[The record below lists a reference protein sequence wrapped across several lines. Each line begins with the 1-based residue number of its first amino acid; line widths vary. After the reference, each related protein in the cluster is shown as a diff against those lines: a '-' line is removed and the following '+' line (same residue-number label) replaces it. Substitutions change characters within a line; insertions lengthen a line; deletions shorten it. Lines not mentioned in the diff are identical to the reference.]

1 MHSLSVYGR
10 LISRSI
16 VSGLYN
22 NCSSSTSASN
32 SAKLN
37 GASPSEAPSLNKL
50 SPHLVSAMAGFPK
63 DFKSAKVRKGQIGD
77 DAWLVTSTKSADVLG
92 ISDDFTLNLVFL

>member
-1 MHSLSVYGR
+1 
-10 LISRSI
+10 
-16 VSGLYN
+16 
-22 NCSSSTSASN
+22 
-32 SAKLN
+32 
-37 GASPSEAPSLNKL
+37 
-50 SPHLVSAMAGFPK
+50 MAGFPK